1 MTTDDKIRDE
11 KLQYDIIR
19 EAAKILALLS
29 GKLDKYEYLT
39 GEEILPSNQRQI
51 IEQAKFT
58 YSLLGKAFEKQT
70 KTIKEQGRKQIDAI
84 TDQNERLVASA
95 NKDDHNDD
103 HKDIYK
109 EIFDKLAQEKFDEI
123 KELTYEI
130 DYDDLTYYFTG
141 NKARK
146 TFDDFNNE
154 KELFR
159 KIQSGEI
166 KLEESK
172 KLQHIF
178 KSNLNKILRGR
189 FKSNEQKSASK
200 NTKSRYEL
208 REAVIKLFNN
218 HSSVVSEAKYKAKHG
233 KALNILTPK
242 QMFQR
247 LPTALTQ
254 VKAINTSETY

>member
-1 MTTDDKIRDE
+1 MTTDDKIRDG
-11 KLQYDIIR
+11 KLQYDINR
-19 EAAKILALLS
+19 EAAKISALLS
-29 GKLDKYEYLT
+29 GKLDRYEYLT

-51 IEQAKFT
+51 IEKAKFT
-58 YSLLGKAFEKQT
+58 YSLLGKAFGKQT
-70 KTIKEQGRKQIDAI
+70 KTTKEQGRKQIDAI

-109 EIFDKLAQEKFDEI
+109 EIFDKLAQEKSKNKI

-146 TFDDFNNE
+146 RFDDFNNE
-154 KELFR
+154 IELFR

-172 KLQHIF
+172 KLQKIF

-189 FKSNEQKSASK
+189 FKSNEQKVHRK
-200 NTKSRYEL
+200 ILNRVTNYEKLLLNYLIIIPQLYLRLNTKQNMEKDS
-208 REAVIKLFNN
+208 
-218 HSSVVSEAKYKAKHG
+218 KY
-233 KALNILTPK
+233 
-242 QMFQR
+242 
-247 LPTALTQ
+247 
-254 VKAINTSETY
+254 

>member
-1 MTTDDKIRDE
+1 MTTDDKIRDG
-11 KLQYDIIR
+11 KLQYDINR
-19 EAAKILALLS
+19 EAAKISALLS
-29 GKLDKYEYLT
+29 GKLDRYEYLT

-51 IEQAKFT
+51 IEKAKFT
-58 YSLLGKAFEKQT
+58 YSLLGKAFGKQT
-70 KTIKEQGRKQIDAI
+70 KTTKEQGRKQIDAI

-109 EIFDKLAQEKFDEI
+109 EIFDKLAQEKSDKI

-146 TFDDFNNE
+146 RFDDFNNE
-154 KELFR
+154 IELFR

-172 KLQHIF
+172 KLQKIF

-189 FKSNEQKSASK
+189 FKSNEQKVHRK
-200 NTKSRYEL
+200 LLNRVTNYEKLLLNYLIIIPQLYLRLNTKQNMEKDS
-208 REAVIKLFNN
+208 
-218 HSSVVSEAKYKAKHG
+218 KY
-233 KALNILTPK
+233 
-242 QMFQR
+242 
-247 LPTALTQ
+247 
-254 VKAINTSETY
+254 

>member
-1 MTTDDKIRDE
+1 MTTDDKIRDG
-11 KLQYDIIR
+11 KLQYDINR
-19 EAAKILALLS
+19 EAAKISAFLS
-29 GKLDKYEYLT
+29 GKLDRYEYLT

-51 IEQAKFT
+51 TEKAKFT
-58 YSLLGKAFEKQT
+58 YSLLGKAFGKQT
-70 KTIKEQGRKQIDAI
+70 KTTKEQGRKQIDAI

-109 EIFDKLAQEKFDEI
+109 EIFDKLAQEKSDKI

-146 TFDDFNNE
+146 RFDDFNNE
-154 KELFR
+154 IELFR

-172 KLQHIF
+172 KLQKIF

-189 FKSNEQKSASK
+189 FKSNEQKVHRK
-200 NTKSRYEL
+200 ILNRVTNYEKLLLNYLIIIPQLYLRLNTKQNMEKDS
-208 REAVIKLFNN
+208 
-218 HSSVVSEAKYKAKHG
+218 KY
-233 KALNILTPK
+233 
-242 QMFQR
+242 
-247 LPTALTQ
+247 
-254 VKAINTSETY
+254 

>member
-1 MTTDDKIRDE
+1 MTTDDKIRDG
-11 KLQYDIIR
+11 KLQYDINR
-19 EAAKILALLS
+19 EAAKISALLS
-29 GKLDKYEYLT
+29 GKLDRYEYLT

-51 IEQAKFT
+51 IEKAKFT
-58 YSLLGKAFEKQT
+58 YSLLGKAFGKQT
-70 KTIKEQGRKQIDAI
+70 KTTKEQGRKQIDAT

-109 EIFDKLAQEKFDEI
+109 EIFDKLAQEKSDKI

-146 TFDDFNNE
+146 RFDDFNNE
-154 KELFR
+154 IELFR

-172 KLQHIF
+172 KLQKIF

-189 FKSNEQKSASK
+189 FKSNEQKVHRK
-200 NTKSRYEL
+200 ILNRVTNYEKLLLNYLIIIPQLYLRLNTKQNMEKDS
-208 REAVIKLFNN
+208 
-218 HSSVVSEAKYKAKHG
+218 KY
-233 KALNILTPK
+233 
-242 QMFQR
+242 
-247 LPTALTQ
+247 
-254 VKAINTSETY
+254 